1 MINKPQNEGESRK
14 PSRLRFFLRLIFSIL
29 VVGYCVSLNLHR
41 CSIKAYASDWDT
53 RDLTPQETIGLY
65 GNQIQLT
72 YTGIDEIDHLFP
84 LQLIGVWD
92 TPHYWPTLSSDLS
105 LFPSG
110 PGGSWDDYNFNALW
124 FYPSLTQQYIDA
136 YTSDLNRAPFLI
148 YGAKIPFFVTSS
160 SIAHPNIQFNVD
172 FNFTL
177 DIIQFDQYVLF
188 SRDQESRNPGW
199 SSVISDFTGLTS
211 NHIQNMVNNIGGT
224 AYGQSV
230 VTPFPSYVDS
240 ESGINMGMIHIN
252 YGSLLASDTWR
263 YLGQDF
269 HLNGCEAYS
278 SLGEGSWFLVYIQCP
293 QLTSNYF
300 PPIPETTEPIV
311 TTRPDF
317 TTPLY
322 TYDLSP
328 LETNQINQI
337 RLQNEQLQVE
347 YAQLQGINYICW
359 KLDQIYNEMVQR
371 GEIPVNF
378 LPGDDF
384 AVPTNIKNFIGDQL
398 TTYTMASMDFTNV
411 YRPFTSFMGIFDGY
425 NWLDSFAVLGGFSL
439 AFGVFCWFVFRGRG
453 GGA

>member
-1 MINKPQNEGESRK
+1 MKKKGLKYWLSIISAACCIVYLLLRIFGILDNRMHFTSR
-14 PSRLRFFLRLIFSIL
+14 
-29 VVGYCVSLNLHR
+29 YH
-41 CSIKAYASDWDT
+41 ASAAQSWDT

-92 TPHYWPTLSSDLS
+92 TPHYWPTLSSDRI
-105 LFPSG
+105 LF
-110 PGGSWDDYNFNALW
+110 GSNNEMDYTNFNALW
-124 FYPSLTQQYIDA
+124 FYPSLTQQYINA

-211 NHIQNMVNNIGGT
+211 NHIQNMVNNTGGT

-252 YGSLLASDTWR
+252 YGSLLASETWR

-300 PPIPETTEPIV
+300 PPIPATTEPIV

-337 RLQNEQLQVE
+337 RIQNEQLQVE

-359 KLDQIYNEMVQR
+359 KLDQIYNEMVAR

-378 LPGDDF
+378 IQAQTLPRDSDIQDF
-384 AVPTNIKNFIGDQL
+384 ISHQTSFTLAQL
-398 TTYTMASMDFTNV
+398 PPADYFDNADTLTDLM
-411 YRPFTSFMGIFDGY
+411 REFTSRFSWFYI
-425 NWLDSFAVLGGFSL
+425 LGMFSL
-439 AFGVFCWFVFRGRG
+439 AMCVVCWIIFKGRG
-453 GGA
+453 